1 MSYKDVNYSVTH
13 SIQRFEERYHKKLTI
28 SEYNDIVKLVRC
40 SISSNNNITSKKRV
54 TKHNI
59 QYVVNIK
66 YNGFNITATYETE
79 RDTITT
85 FLPFRYI

>member
-1 MSYKDVNYSVTH
+1 MSYRDTNYSVAH

-28 SEYNDIVKLVRC
+28 SEYKDLVKIVRL
-40 SISSNNNITSKKRV
+40 SILSNNGITSKKQV
-54 TKHNI
+54 SKNNI
-59 QYVVNIK
+59 QYVINIK
-66 YNGFNITATYETE
+66 YKGTDIIATYETE